1 VSDVAGIEATSG
13 GLGRPSRRRVRL
25 LHNDLFLPIGVGIVL
40 IFVAFAL
47 FPGFLAPHDPIKLD
61 ITNQNLSPR
70 PGHWLGT
77 DQFGRDILSRII
89 YGTRTS
95 LGMAFAVV
103 VFGAAIG
110 TLVGAVAG
118 FLGGW
123 VDEVLM
129 RIVDVFLSLPSFIL
143 AMALA
148 AALGRGVTSL
158 TTALVIIWWPGYAR
172 LIRGMVMS
180 IGERLHVESARA
192 LGVSR
197 TQIVRRHILPFTYT
211 QLNVRIT
218 QDVGYALVAVASLSF
233 IGLGAQPPSSEW
245 GLMLSD
251 ARQYILQA
259 WWYPLFP
266 GLAIMLLTVG
276 LAMIGDAIADR
287 HGAGDDVL
295 DT

>member
-1 VSDVAGIEATSG
+1 
-13 GLGRPSRRRVRL
+13 
-25 LHNDLFLPIGVGIVL
+25 
-40 IFVAFAL
+40 
-47 FPGFLAPHDPIKLD
+47 
-61 ITNQNLSPR
+61 
-70 PGHWLGT
+70 
-77 DQFGRDILSRII
+77 
-89 YGTRTS
+89 
-95 LGMAFAVV
+95 
-103 VFGAAIG
+103 
-110 TLVGAVAG
+110 
-118 FLGGW
+118 
-123 VDEVLM
+123 M

-148 AALGRGVTSL
+148 AALGRGVVSL
-158 TTALVIIWWPGYAR
+158 TVALAIVWWPGYAR

-218 QDVGYALVAVASLSF
+218 QDIGYALVAVASLSF

-287 HGAGDDVL
+287 HGAGDGVL

>member
-1 VSDVAGIEATSG
+1 MSDIAGVEAAG
-13 GLGRPSRRRVRL
+13 AQVERVPRRSRLVRV
-25 LHNDLFLPIGVGIVL
+25 DLFLPIGAAILAV
-40 IFVAFAL
+40 FVAFAIA
-47 FPGFLAPHDPIKLD
+47 PGLIAPHSPTVLD
-61 ITNQNLSPR
+61 VANQTLPPG

-103 VFGAAIG
+103 LIGAGFG
-110 TLVGAVAG
+110 TLVGAIAG
-118 FLGGW
+118 FAGGI
-123 VDEVLM
+123 VDDVLM
-129 RIVDVFLSLPSFIL
+129 RVVDIFLSLPSFIL

-148 AALGRGVTSL
+148 AALGRGVVSL
-158 TTALVIIWWPGYAR
+158 TIALAIIWWPGYAR

-192 LGVSR
+192 MGVSR
-197 TQIVRRHILPFTYT
+197 TRIIRRHVLPFTYT

-218 QDVGYALVAVASLSF
+218 QDIGYALVAVASLSF

-251 ARQYILQA
+251 ARTYILPA
-259 WWYPLFP
+259 WWYPFFP
-266 GLAIMLLTVG
+266 GLAITLLTVG
-276 LAMIGDAIADR
+276 LAMMGDAFADR
-287 HGAGDDVL
+287 FGAGDDIL
-295 DT
+295 EQ

>member
-1 VSDVAGIEATSG
+1 V
-13 GLGRPSRRRVRL
+13 
-25 LHNDLFLPIGVGIVL
+25 
-40 IFVAFAL
+40 FVAFAIA
-47 FPGFLAPHDPIKLD
+47 PGLLAPHDPIKLD

-103 VFGAAIG
+103 LIGAAIG

-118 FLGGW
+118 FAGGW
-123 VDEVLM
+123 VDEILM
-129 RIVDVFLSLPSFIL
+129 RVVDVFLSLPSFIL

-158 TTALVIIWWPGYAR
+158 TAALAIIWWPGYAR

-197 TQIVRRHILPFTYT
+197 TRIVLRHILPFTYT

-276 LAMIGDAIADR
+276 LGMIGDAIAD
-287 HGAGDDVL
+287 HYGAGDDVL

>member
-1 VSDVAGIEATSG
+1 MSDIAAIESASDE
-13 GLGRPSRRRVRL
+13 LVRASRRPRFGNTGV
-25 LHNDLFLPIGVGIVL
+25 FLPVGIL
-40 IFVAFAL
+40 ILAVFLAFAIA
-47 FPGFLAPHDPIKLD
+47 PGLIAPHNPIKLD

-95 LGMAFAVV
+95 LGMAFGVV
-103 VFGAAIG
+103 LIGAAVG

-148 AALGRGVTSL
+148 AALGRGVVSL
-158 TTALVIIWWPGYAR
+158 TIALAIVWWPGYAR

-211 QLNVRIT
+211 QLNVRVT
-218 QDVGYALVAVASLSF
+218 QDIGYALVAVASLSF

-287 HGAGDDVL
+287 HGAGDGVL